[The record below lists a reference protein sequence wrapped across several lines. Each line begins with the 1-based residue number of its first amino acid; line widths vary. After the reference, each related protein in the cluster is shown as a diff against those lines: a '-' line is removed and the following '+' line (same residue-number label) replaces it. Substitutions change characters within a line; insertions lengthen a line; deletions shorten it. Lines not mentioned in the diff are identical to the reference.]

1 MNLRPPGY
9 EPGELPGCSTPRRCG
24 KDTIRLV
31 PWWTLAALVFLGCV
45 LLSATIVGL
54 LWFRRLRALQRLGE
68 GLTTS
73 LETLATKAEALEGRM
88 DETQE
93 RVEDAERRVE
103 VLRHSLE
110 RFSVL
115 TWALG
120 DTRRSL
126 ARLRTAGRK

>member
-1 MNLRPPGY
+1 M
-9 EPGELPGCSTPRRCG
+9 
-24 KDTIRLV
+24 

-45 LLSATIVGL
+45 LLYATTVGL

-68 GLTTS
+68 GLAAS
-73 LETLATKAEALEGRM
+73 LETLATTAEALEERM
-88 DETQE
+88 TETQG

-126 ARLRTAGRK
+126 ARLRSAGRK

>member
-1 MNLRPPGY
+1 
-9 EPGELPGCSTPRRCG
+9 
-24 KDTIRLV
+24 V

-45 LLSATIVGL
+45 LISATIVGL

-68 GLTTS
+68 GVAAS
-73 LETLATKAEALEGRM
+73 LETLATKAEALEERM
-88 DETQE
+88 ADTQE
-93 RVEDAERRVE
+93 RVEAAEQSVE

-126 ARLRTAGRK
+126 AQLRTAGRK